1 MCPTNP
7 ARLDILNGWKEIANY
22 LGKGVRSVQRYERD
36 LGLPVHRISG
46 RSASAV
52 LASKAELDRWI
63 NITRVRINERTT
75 HKSADQ
81 VNKLGVDFLQVD
93 SEIALTFSG
102 MAFETNDKEKKIRA
116 TQTARRAYESIMRL
130 RKKIEF
136 TQAQRERLNANL
148 QRLEAELKSL
158 GESL

>member
-1 MCPTNP
+1 MCPINP

-52 LASKAELDRWI
+52 LAIKAELDHWI
-63 NITRVRINERTT
+63 NSTRVRLNEGTAR
-75 HKSADQ
+75 KSTDQ
-81 VNKLGVDFLQVD
+81 ANRLGVDFLQVD
-93 SEIALTFSG
+93 SEIALTFSS
-102 MAFETNDKEKKIRA
+102 MALETNDKEKKIRA

-130 RKKIEF
+130 SKKIEF
-136 TQAQRERLNANL
+136 TQAQREKLNVNL
-148 QRLEAELKSL
+148 QRLKAELKSL